1 MLRRESL
8 ISKLDSTQ
16 FFPYFHPKLFFT
28 SQVNNH
34 NHKKIGSHLQ
44 IEIVSLGCPLSPSE
58 IDMQLHRI
66 FCDPFHGFPPPPSPN
81 PFQKQST
88 IRPLRATNVFKYLIC
103 VAVSSHSFPF
113 SLHSDCSKPINM
125 PYSNFLHF
133 SKITQQFK
141 RNSVKIRVKMI
152 PFFGNC
158 EQWFPFS
165 AVGNLSVN
173 CRPTGYR
180 HITNTLPTV
189 SRQC

>member
-1 MLRRESL
+1 MILSMAFL
-8 ISKLDSTQ
+8 HHPAQTPSK
-16 FFPYFHPKLFFT
+16 
-28 SQVNNH
+28 N
-34 NHKKIGSHLQ
+34 
-44 IEIVSLGCPLSPSE
+44 
-58 IDMQLHRI
+58 RA
-66 FCDPFHGFPPPPSPN
+66 
-81 PFQKQST
+81 QSGHW
-88 IRPLRATNVFKYLIC
+88 ATNVFKYLIC

-189 SRQC
+189 SRQCSEDQKLTENRVKLFQSKTVNRNMLIASFVPTYLILFKR